1 MSGLPH
7 IVLLCTL
14 FYLSPA
20 LQINPYYGK
29 TSMSG
34 LRAHFQALLKEGPAI
49 IYNVPGR
56 TGQDIPDVLVQEMA
70 QHPNFLGM
78 KECTG
83 NKRIGN
89 YTQQVSR
96 GVIMLC
102 AVLQPNPATAY
113 KSGAHVGLAAEAGL
127 SRCNVKFARHWPSN
141 LQQSLGLQ
149 NCRIAGRISSLLTLT
164 LRVLPAATSVAHP
177 PGHQLL
183 ERQR

>member
-1 MSGLPH
+1 MRLNLTMF
-7 IVLLCTL
+7 VR
-14 FYLSPA
+14 

-89 YTQQVSR
+89 YTSQVR
-96 GVIMLC
+96 REVVYRLC
-102 AVLQPNPATAY
+102 CRV
-113 KSGAHVGLAAEAGL
+113 AHVQAWQGLA
-127 SRCNVKFARHWPSN
+127 C
-141 LQQSLGLQ
+141 
-149 NCRIAGRISSLLTLT
+149 
-164 LRVLPAATSVAHP
+164 LP
-177 PGHQLL
+177 
-183 ERQR
+183 